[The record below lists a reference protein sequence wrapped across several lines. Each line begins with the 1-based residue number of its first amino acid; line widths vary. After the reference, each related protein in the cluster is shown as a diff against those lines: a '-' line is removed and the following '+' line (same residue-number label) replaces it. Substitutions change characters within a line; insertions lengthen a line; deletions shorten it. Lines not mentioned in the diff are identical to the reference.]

1 MDFQKIQDLV
11 FETYKK
17 DGYFDTWEK
26 IEKILEPHGYAG
38 IAQLA
43 EVGLFH
49 TEVAE
54 SQEEVRNMSKGKLR
68 KELADI
74 MIRIMCFASRKGID
88 LEKEILQ
95 VNGKNMKREHLHGRK
110 LL

>member
-17 DGYFDTWEK
+17 DGYFDIWEK
-26 IEKILEPHGYAG
+26 IEKILEPHGFAG

-54 SQEEVRNMSKGKLR
+54 SQEEVRNMDKMKLR
-68 KELADI
+68 KELADRKI
-74 MIRIMCFASRKGID
+74 EPDSVEEMIDNVRKYG
-88 LEKEILQ
+88 
-95 VNGKNMKREHLHGRK
+95 NPFGKIEEGKIFDRLYCC
-110 LL
+110 